1 MLSFLEWGEPPCSG
15 KPLGKGTAFAWICT
29 LLLIVSIYKRV
40 ALPITAKQGDGEGY
54 LVWCGGSLAEDFSSE
69 AIVEAE
75 AQELVVLEM
84 LIPAWCRT
92 HGIVV
97 AEVEIEARGE
107 KARQCHIQRVLPLG
121 FDLLI

>member
-1 MLSFLEWGEPPCSG
+1 MSPPVPVNLWA
-15 KPLGKGTAFAWICT
+15 KVRLFAWICT

-54 LVWCGGSLAEDFSSE
+54 LVSCGGSLAEDSSSE
-69 AIVEAE
+69 AVVEAE

-107 KARQCHIQRVLPLG
+107 EAR
-121 FDLLI
+121 